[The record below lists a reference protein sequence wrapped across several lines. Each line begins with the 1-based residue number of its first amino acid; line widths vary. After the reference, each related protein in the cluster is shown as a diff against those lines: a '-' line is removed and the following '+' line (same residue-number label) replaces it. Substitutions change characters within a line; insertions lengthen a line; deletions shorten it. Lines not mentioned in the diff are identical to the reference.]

1 MSILSIILF
10 IIFVVLGI
18 FLVVVGIFGIIKNL
32 NDNNP
37 LFALIITVL
46 LLFGIGVFIYGF
58 NGAKYLQNNYTY
70 EKTVTVG
77 PYTNKI
83 IHNNT
88 DSEYIIKSDALLQ
101 DITIKP
107 NKSYTIQNVNGIE
120 KEFIIYKENT
130 KEDSEKDNNKEN
142 IKNKY
147 CFNCGEK
154 IQQDTKYC
162 SNCGSKLN

>member
-1 MSILSIILF
+1 MSILNIILF
-10 IIFVVLGI
+10 II
-18 FLVVVGIFGIIKNL
+18 LVVIGIYGIIKSL
-32 NDNNP
+32 NDNNHP
-37 LFALIITVL
+37 LCALIITVL
-46 LLFGIGVFIYGF
+46 LLFGIGVFISGF
-58 NGAKYLQNNYTY
+58 NEVKYLQNNYTY

-77 PYTNKI
+77 PYTNKT

-130 KEDSEKDNNKEN
+130 KEDITVDDKKIDNNQEN

-154 IQQDTKYC
+154 VQQDNKYC